1 MSLMGGHL
9 ITSTQLSCSLLA
21 TMVIGACVHMDK
33 SKPPWNVKLI
43 RGQLSRTAF
52 V

>member
-21 TMVIGACVHMDK
+21 TMIIGACIHTEK

-43 RGQLSRTAF
+43 CGQLSRTAF